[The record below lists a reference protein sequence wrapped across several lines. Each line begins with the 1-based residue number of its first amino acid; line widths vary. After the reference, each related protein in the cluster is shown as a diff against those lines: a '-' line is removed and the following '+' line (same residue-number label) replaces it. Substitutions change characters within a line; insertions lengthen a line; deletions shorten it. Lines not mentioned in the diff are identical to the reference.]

1 MQWTG
6 TLARQKS
13 TLYDSKDCFDQT
25 TLDLQELHH
34 CQFGL
39 SWVPLCRD
47 ARRGCPQRFG
57 KYSKFKSR
65 ETQISRI
72 PPSPVPLLAN
82 FLRRNNFSVYCLQ
95 SCIMFRSWR
104 RQIFCLIFRSM
115 ASAGNFL
122 QGISNS
128 PWKSN
133 LCGNDFAVQN
143 SISQR
148 IFVFINIKNYLWKTK
163 FPAD

>member
-1 MQWTG
+1 MQWSG
-6 TLARQKS
+6 TLAWQKALYMIPKIVLARQRWICKNCTIANLAS
-13 TLYDSKDCFDQT
+13 LECHCAGTLVEVVPRDSENIQN
-25 TLDLQELHH
+25 
-34 CQFGL
+34 
-39 SWVPLCRD
+39 SNP
-47 ARRGCPQRFG
+47 ARL
-57 KYSKFKSR
+57 KYPAFA
-65 ETQISRI
+65 
-72 PPSPVPLLAN
+72 PSPVPLLAN

-133 LCGNDFAVQN
+133 LCGNDFVQN

-148 IFVFINIKNYLWKTK
+148 ILYLFLKIFKSICEKK

>member
-1 MQWTG
+1 MQCNDRAPWPDKKHFIWFQRLFWPDNVG
-6 TLARQKS
+6 SARIAPLPIWPLLSATVPGRSWRLSPEIRKIFKIQIPR
-13 TLYDSKDCFDQT
+13 DSNIP
-25 TLDLQELHH
+25 H
-34 CQFGL
+34 
-39 SWVPLCRD
+39 
-47 ARRGCPQRFG
+47 
-57 KYSKFKSR
+57 
-65 ETQISRI
+65 

-133 LCGNDFAVQN
+133 LCGNDFVQN

-148 IFVFINIKNYLWKTK
+148 IF
-163 FPAD
+163 